1 MENLVP
7 AITNAIN
14 NLTDEFTTHELIIQ
28 LAKSEQHAYIQ
39 ALHDHLESEK
49 PFQSLHSKIGKFLG
63 QSTLLVSP
71 VGSKRDADIFGQSSE
86 NTIWK
91 KIA

>member
-7 AITNAIN
+7 AIINAIN
-14 NLTDEFTTHELIIQ
+14 NLTDEFTTHELIMQ

-49 PFQSLHSKIGKFLG
+49 PFQSLHSKIGKFLA
-63 QSTLLVSP
+63 QSNHLVNSA
-71 VGSKRDADIFGQSSE
+71 GSKRDADIFGQSSD
-86 NTIWK
+86 NAIWK
-91 KIA
+91 KSA